1 MAHDVGRVAER
12 RRRRPRG
19 LQVLRRRRGRLFLR
33 CGEGRLDGAAPHE
46 QVEGAVVRH
55 VHRRRVG
62 VAHDERVP
70 LERRV
75 ELLPAV
81 RAVGGGR
88 VRRPDGV
95 RRVRERVRA
104 AAQQQRVPV
113 RLRRR
118 RRPGAGALVARLD
131 AEHRVRRG
139 QVRAAL
145 RLEGGLGLAQP
156 RRGGVSLRSLRRGD
170 ARDGGLER
178 LLGPLR
184 LDPAVPR
191 VEGADRVRREHR
203 GHGVRGVVQSEV
215 VLPGGV

>member
-1 MAHDVGRVAER
+1 MVAS
-12 RRRRPRG
+12 PS
-19 LQVLRRRRGRLFLR
+19 
-33 CGEGRLDGAAPHE
+33 AA
-46 QVEGAVVRH
+46 
-55 VHRRRVG
+55 
-62 VAHDERVP
+62 
-70 LERRV
+70 
-75 ELLPAV
+75 
-81 RAVGGGR
+81 
-88 VRRPDGV
+88 
-95 RRVRERVRA
+95 
-104 AAQQQRVPV
+104 
-113 RLRRR
+113 
-118 RRPGAGALVARLD
+118 AGALVGSRCFGAGAVGSSCGAARDGSTARPRTSKSRAQWYATSTVGGSASPTTSACRWSAASSFCRRSAQSAAAGSAVRTACAAFVSASARQRNSSASPSVSGGGGGQAPARLSRASD